1 MCGLW
6 QVGRKLNTEV
16 VVVAASLVK
25 IVEITGVGVPSSGKK
40 VRENLRER
48 SVFPIA
54 DSKEAQTGR
63 GRNNNKPIDR
73 WALRVTQP
81 EAWRPSIPQ

>member
-1 MCGLW
+1 M
-6 QVGRKLNTEV
+6 NTEL

-25 IVEITGVGVPSSGKK
+25 IVEITRVGVPESGMYG
-40 VRENLRER
+40 RGNLRER

-63 GRNNNKPIDR
+63 VRNNNKRIDR
-73 WALRVTQP
+73 CALRVTQP
-81 EAWRPSIPQ
+81 EAWRASIP

>member
-1 MCGLW
+1 M
-6 QVGRKLNTEV
+6 VE
-16 VVVAASLVK
+16 

-73 WALRVTQP
+73 CAVRVAQP
-81 EAWRPSIPQ
+81 QTWRASIP

>member
-1 MCGLW
+1 M
-6 QVGRKLNTEV
+6 NTEV

-25 IVEITGVGVPSSGKK
+25 IVEITGVGVPASGKQ

-54 DSKEAQTGR
+54 NCKKAQTGR
-63 GRNNNKPIDR
+63 GRNNNKPINM

-81 EAWRPSIPQ
+81 EAWRASIP